1 MKPEPLPPPHPD
13 LRTTIVGMWR
23 LVSREDYDCEGRR
36 LIDPVL
42 GADPIGLLSFSA
54 THFAAQFS
62 RRGRENESASAVAD
76 AATPAARGPNNSAPS
91 RSGYDAYFG
100 TSTVDAAGGSIQTLL
115 EGSVMPANIGLI
127 FTREARS
134 DGKRLW
140 IRLETNSADGVPIT
154 RTNTFER
161 L

>member
-1 MKPEPLPPPHPD
+1 MKPDPLPPPNPD
-13 LRTTIVGMWR
+13 LRAAIVGMWR
-23 LVSREDYDCEGRR
+23 LVSREDYDREGRR

-62 RRGRENESASAVAD
+62 RRGRETEGVAPIAAPAASAPGA
-76 AATPAARGPNNSAPS
+76 NNSVAS
-91 RSGYDAYFG
+91 NGYDAYFG
-100 TSTVDAAGGSIQTLL
+100 TYSVDAAGGSIQTRL
-115 EGSVMPANIGLI
+115 EGSVMPANIGLT
-127 FTREARS
+127 FTRDARA

-154 RTNTFER
+154 RTLTFER
-161 L
+161 G